1 MTVLSSTT
9 KHKKNEYAVRMP
21 HKQFRKKAATIFIKI
36 AAALR
41 AESGTRTRDLFITN
55 ELLYQ
60 LSHIGKI
67 RRDCHIGCKGN
78 LFFSKSQILKPFFIG
93 AEGARQR
100 ICLKCARGLWA
111 WRWRVFVFCYV
122 CIFIYMLSV
131 RHGAM
136 PPSRFISITVLTRCV
151 YVKYTGFLS

>member
-60 LSHIGKI
+60 LSYFG
-67 RRDCHIGCKGN
+67 DT
-78 LFFSKSQILKPFFIG
+78 LFF
-93 AEGARQR
+93 
-100 ICLKCARGLWA
+100 LKCDAKVVNNILLA
-111 WRWRVFVFCYV
+111 KYFAYFFFKAV
-122 CIFIYMLSV
+122 IFMV
-131 RHGAM
+131 
-136 PPSRFISITVLTRCV
+136 
-151 YVKYTGFLS
+151 

>member
-21 HKQFRKKAATIFIKI
+21 HKQLRKKAATIFIKI

-60 LSHIGKI
+60 LSYFGE
-67 RRDCHIGCKGN
+67 RLALFLVCECKGRTFFRN
-78 LFFSKSQILKPFFIG
+78 HQMFCGFFSDKCEKNVDSLVCGPLLGDVVVREYGSSCVFGGINAIWG
-93 AEGARQR
+93 ALGNKRLFPAS
-100 ICLKCARGLWA
+100 CGC
-111 WRWRVFVFCYV
+111 
-122 CIFIYMLSV
+122 
-131 RHGAM
+131 
-136 PPSRFISITVLTRCV
+136 
-151 YVKYTGFLS
+151 

>member
-21 HKQFRKKAATIFIKI
+21 NKQFRKKAATIFIKI

-60 LSHIGKI
+60 LSYFG
-67 RRDCHIGCKGN
+67 DT
-78 LFFSKSQILKPFFIG
+78 LFFSN
-93 AEGARQR
+93 AMQR
-100 ICLKCARGLWA
+100 
-111 WRWRVFVFCYV
+111 
-122 CIFIYMLSV
+122 
-131 RHGAM
+131 
-136 PPSRFISITVLTRCV
+136 
-151 YVKYTGFLS
+151 